1 MLRSVLSR
9 SLIAATLLSLPLVWG
24 EVAEAAV
31 PCPIRLGSVRPTSGG
46 MASIGQSMVEGLAM
60 GFDAVKAQGGIGGC
74 KDIEI
79 TAYDSQSIPAN
90 AATVTRR
97 LVNQDQVPLIIS
109 TPISVE
115 VLAMMEVTENAGIPL
130 YVPSAASAKVTNQG
144 FKWVWRQSAV
154 DTMSARAMAAYIIHD
169 LKWKKLGAVYENSDF
184 GKPTWLN
191 VLKPALQQG
200 GVTIT
205 GEEAINA
212 GDSDLSSQLLHVKDS
227 GADGVLF
234 WGHAKEG
241 ALLLGENQQLKINIP
256 IAGSTGLVYPEFIR
270 LLPADVQDKTDMV
283 AVTQF
288 ISSTDDPA
296 QKKWIDAYRARF
308 NREPDATSIDA
319 YDAVFVLKQ
328 AIERAGSMDA
338 EALQKAF
345 NATDYKGVGGPIS
358 FDSTGQAQRQVEIV
372 RLTPKSGPGFKV
384 IKVFASD
391 KS

>member
-1 MLRSVLSR
+1 LKFSPYLAAG
-9 SLIAATLLSLPLVWG
+9 LLFAATS
-24 EVAEAAV
+24 AAQAAI
-31 PCPIRLGSVRPTSGG
+31 PCPLTIGSVRPTSGG
-46 MASIGQSMVEGLAM
+46 MASIGQSMVEGLEM
-60 GFDAVKAQGGIGGC
+60 GFDQVKADGGIGGC
-74 KDIEI
+74 RDINVI
-79 TAYDSQSIPAN
+79 AYDSQSIPVN

-97 LVNQDQVPLIIS
+97 LINQDQVPLIIA

-154 DTMSARAMAAYIIHD
+154 DTISAKAMADYIATG
-169 LKWKKLGAVYENSDF
+169 LKWKKVGAIYENSDF
-184 GKPTWLN
+184 GKPTWN
-191 VLKPALQQG
+191 DVLKPGLEKG

-205 GEEAINA
+205 GAEAINA
-212 GDSDLSSQLLHVKDS
+212 GDSDLSSQLLHMKDG

-241 ALLLGENQQLKINIP
+241 ALLLGENQQLKIDLP
-256 IAGSTGLVYPEFIR
+256 IAGSSGLVYPEFIR
-270 LLPADVQDKTDMV
+270 LLPADVQDKTNLV

-296 QKKWIDAYRARF
+296 QKQWIDAYRARF
-308 NREPDATSIDA
+308 KREPDATSIDA

-328 AIERAGSMDA
+328 AIERAGSLEPA
-338 EALQKAF
+338 ALQKAL
-345 NATDYKGVGGPIS
+345 NATDIKGVGGAIS

-372 RLTPKSGPGFKV
+372 KLTPKSGPGFRV
-384 IKVFASD
+384 IEVFAPE

>member
-1 MLRSVLSR
+1 
-9 SLIAATLLSLPLVWG
+9 
-24 EVAEAAV
+24 
-31 PCPIRLGSVRPTSGG
+31 

-60 GFDAVKAQGGIGGC
+60 GIDAVKAEGGIAGC
-74 KDIEI
+74 KDIDI
-79 TAYDSQSIPAN
+79 IAYDSQSIPVN

-97 LVNQDQVPLIIS
+97 LVNQDQVPLIIA

-144 FKWVWRQSAV
+144 YKWVWRQSAV
-154 DTMSARAMAAYIIHD
+154 DTISARAMAGYIIND
-169 LKWKKLGAVYENSDF
+169 LKWKKLGAIYENSDF

-191 VLKPALQQG
+191 VLKPALEKA
-200 GVTIT
+200 GVTVT
-205 GEEAINA
+205 AEEAINP
-212 GDSDLSSQLLHVKDS
+212 GDSDLSSQLLHIKDS
-227 GADGVLF
+227 GAQGMLF

-241 ALLLGENQQLKINIP
+241 ALLLTENQQLKINLP

-288 ISSTDDPA
+288 ISTTDDPA

-328 AIERAGSMDA
+328 AIERAGSMDPA
-338 EALQKAF
+338 ALQKAL
-345 NATDYKGVGGPIS
+345 NATDFQGVGGHIS
-358 FDSTGQAQRQVEIV
+358 FDSTGQAQRQAEIV
-372 RLTPKSGPGFKV
+372 RLTPKSGPGFTVVKV
-384 IKVFASD
+384 YTGD